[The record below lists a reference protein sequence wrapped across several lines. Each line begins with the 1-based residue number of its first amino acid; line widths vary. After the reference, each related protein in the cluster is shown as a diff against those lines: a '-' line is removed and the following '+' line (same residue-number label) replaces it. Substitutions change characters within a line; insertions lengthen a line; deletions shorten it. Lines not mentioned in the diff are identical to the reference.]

1 MNLTEEQKQTVAQRL
16 AEGDSIADIQKLI
29 NEDFGISMTYMEARF
44 LLDDL
49 NLDLKPEEKPAQQD
63 NAETVNSSTSDS
75 PADLVDEAGLVS
87 DGSVS
92 VEVDR
97 IKRPGA
103 AMSGSVVFSD
113 GMKATWMLDPYGRLA
128 LEPTQEGYQPSEDDL
143 QDFQVELQKQLQGPG
158 M

>member
-16 AEGDSIADIQKLI
+16 EEGDSIADIQKLI
-29 NEDFGISMTYMEARF
+29 NDDFGISMTYMEARF

-49 NLDLKPEEKPAQQD
+49 NLDLKPEEKPVQEESSD
-63 NAETVNSSTSDS
+63 TMDSTMSGSSAELVN
-75 PADLVDEAGLVS
+75 EAGLVS

-128 LEPTQEGYQPSEDDL
+128 LEPAQEDYQPSEDDL